1 MTAPLCSVS
10 RPRHPRWG
18 EGYDTVR
25 WRTRSAT
32 GLALRHT
39 DEFDRAGYRT
49 QTARLDCPFLS
60 VLNSPVT
67 LGTLAVPFVRAN
79 QPTPGVESDISGALS
94 VAPSVPRCSFAFS
107 DQGRSRSTGRRRPPR
122 FRPGRR
128 LPEHSPAATLS
139 VVGSSV
145 AREDRSAGL
154 PHLRGTAWVRQ
165 CEGCDLNAWTPTG
178 ADLESAAVSWL
189 GYPRTLCR
197 SRRALSAHQCV
208 RAGNIKHYDFGC
220 VLLRHR
226 IYLMLHGRSDRSC
239 ATRNDTKS
247 KQSKFPD

>member
-1 MTAPLCSVS
+1 MAYTLSY
-10 RPRHPRWG
+10 WF
-18 EGYDTVR
+18 
-25 WRTRSAT
+25 SAT
-32 GLALRHT
+32 SHRRVRQSRIPNTDGSSRLPVPFCTELARDTRNPRRALRSGEPTHSGC
-39 DEFDRAGYRT
+39 RIRHL
-49 QTARLDCPFLS
+49 RRVLRCP
-60 VLNSPVT
+60 V
-67 LGTLAVPFVRAN
+67 
-79 QPTPGVESDISGALS
+79 
-94 VAPSVPRCSFAFS
+94 SVPRCSLAFS